1 MEDVAD
7 LFGDGD
13 EEPEGTGGEPLP
25 PTPPAEEVD
34 PCAPRFVGYR
44 KDRNDKSYP
53 VDQYGT
59 RWFGDRSKQQRS
71 RPPLADPDRWYG
83 PGSAAYRR
91 TWKDS
96 ADTAAAVVRES
107 VVEFDDFDGMK
118 TSLKHIPTRSR
129 TTSRAFLCL
138 SMRLLLLSSSTWTNI
153 VRVAISN
160 MITTTLNV
168 RRRCRGLMQVRIH
181 TDANALWLALD
192 CRRQLRDRWERRSSR
207 APKRLSLSVLKS
219 GRG

>member
-1 MEDVAD
+1 M
-7 LFGDGD
+7 
-13 EEPEGTGGEPLP
+13 P

-34 PCAPRFVGYR
+34 PCAPHFAGYR

-71 RPPLADPDRWYG
+71 RPILADPDRWYG
-83 PGSAAYRR
+83 PGSAEYRR
-91 TWKDS
+91 AWKDD
-96 ADTAAAVVRES
+96 ADTAAAVVREN

-118 TSLKHIPTRSR
+118 ISLKHIPTRSR
-129 TTSRAFLCL
+129 TTSRAFL
-138 SMRLLLLSSSTWTNI
+138 RLLMRPLLSSSSTWTYI
-153 VRVAISN
+153 AKVAIFN

-168 RRRCRGLMQVRIH
+168 RQRCRGPMQVRIH
-181 TDANALWLALD
+181 TDANVLWLALD
-192 CRRQLRDRWERRSSR
+192 CRRQSRDRGERRSSR